1 MHGVCLPDNQD
12 VMQLLHISPRTL
24 QALRSNGTLAYTR
37 IRNKIYYPKDDVEQ
51 VLQNNY
57 VRYKLNARGKD

>member
-1 MHGVCLPDNQD
+1 
-12 VMQLLHISPRTL
+12 MQLLHISPRTL